1 MANIPT
7 GAKGQFFSQRNEMM
21 LQNLLT
27 DDFKRRLGTDLND
40 KEATRLG
47 KTVEYYMKQV
57 YENPDNT
64 KMSVQALNKEV
75 LQVVV
80 PDFMSYVRRQAA
92 ETDPLRSNV
101 ANRFEQLQSERQNVR
116 PAGPAA
122 PNFQLTLDDDG
133 PSSVT
138 RFEEL
143 RRIREEEAKR
153 LEDAQNTLAPLNE
166 DMLRRNQSDDDFRLG
181 LRDSN
186 RRRPCHR

>member
-40 KEATRLG
+40 KEATRLS
-47 KTVEYYMKQV
+47 KTVEYYMKQI

-80 PDFMSYVRRQAA
+80 PDFMSYVRRQTA

-101 ANRFEQLQSERQNVR
+101 ANRLEKLQSERQNIR
-116 PAGPAA
+116 PAA
-122 PNFQLTLDDDG
+122 PSARSVPGGRTAGPTL
-133 PSSVT
+133 PAIPPAT
-138 RFEEL
+138 
-143 RRIREEEAKR
+143 
-153 LEDAQNTLAPLNE
+153 P
-166 DMLRRNQSDDDFRLG
+166 
-181 LRDSN
+181 
-186 RRRPCHR
+186 